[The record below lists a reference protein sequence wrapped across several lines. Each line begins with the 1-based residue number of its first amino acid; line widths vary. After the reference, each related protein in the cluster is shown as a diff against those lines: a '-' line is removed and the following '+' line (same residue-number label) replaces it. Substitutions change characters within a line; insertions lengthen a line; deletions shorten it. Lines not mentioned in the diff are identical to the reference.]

1 MGAGMKR
8 VWLAA
13 FAVTVLVVIVLVAG
27 NAIGREREYQALME
41 RGEAALSSGQTYQ
54 AIEAFSGAIALQDS
68 SMIAFLKRGEAYRQR
83 GESGSALRDLRV
95 AARLAPSAVRTAELL
110 GDVNYDL
117 GRYARAV
124 EDYRAFV
131 ALDERSPR
139 VQYKLA
145 LAIFRNGDAANAIAP
160 LRAAIALD
168 GRLAEAHY
176 LLGLCLKDARR
187 FKEATDAFADAVR
200 ISPALVAA
208 REELAAIFASQSR
221 TRQAIEQLEAIA
233 ALEPGR
239 PERQTAVALAYARSG
254 QTSTAVTVLGRAAE
268 RYPDNTGVFVAL
280 GRVWL
285 EAAEP
290 TRERVA
296 INKALEA
303 LGPIARRPGATSEAL
318 VLYGRAQF
326 LAGDTV
332 RAEATLWQASLSV
345 PIRVESLLWHAT
357 AAERLGRLN
366 VARES
371 LRRWTVLAPHAHT
384 DRAAVFERIGDLAA
398 RSGDPAAALR
408 AFEQAALGP
417 TPPARLW
424 AKLARAQLG
433 RKDAAAALVSTE
445 RGLGL
450 FPHDPELA
458 ALRRRLR

>member
-1 MGAGMKR
+1 M
-8 VWLAA
+8 LA
-13 FAVTVLVVIVLVAG
+13 
-27 NAIGREREYQALME
+27 Y
-41 RGEAALSSGQTYQ
+41 
-54 AIEAFSGAIALQDS
+54 
-68 SMIAFLKRGEAYRQR
+68 LKRGEAYRQR

-117 GRYARAV
+117 ERYARAV

-145 LAIFRNGDAANAIAP
+145 LALFRNGDAESAIAP

-176 LLGLCLKDARR
+176 LLGLCLKDAGRSL
-187 FKEATDAFADAVR
+187 EATNAFSEALR
-200 ISPALVAA
+200 ISPAFVAA
-208 REELAAIFASQSR
+208 REELAAVFAAQGQ
-221 TRQAIEQLEAIA
+221 TRPALEQLEAIA

-254 QTSTAVTVLGRAAE
+254 QTSAAVTILGRAAK

-290 TRERVA
+290 AGDRVA
-296 INKALEA
+296 VSKALEA
-303 LGPIARRPGATSEAL
+303 LEPIARRPGATSEAL
-318 VLYGRAQF
+318 ALFGRAQF
-326 LAGDTV
+326 LAGVTAQ
-332 RAEATLWQASLSV
+332 AEATLWQASLSL
-345 PIRVESLLWHAT
+345 PIRLEALLWHAD
-357 AAERLGRLN
+357 AAVRLGRIN
-366 VARES
+366 AARES
-371 LRRWTVLAPHAHT
+371 LRRWTVLAPNSHA
-384 DRAAVFERIGDLAA
+384 DRAGVFERLGDLAA

-408 AFEQAALGP
+408 AFEQAAQGP
-417 TPPARLW
+417 TPSARMLT
-424 AKLARAQLG
+424 KLATAQLG
-433 RKDAAAALVSTE
+433 RGDATAARVSIE

-450 FPHDPELA
+450 FPRDPSLAELQ
-458 ALRRRLR
+458 RRLR

>member
-1 MGAGMKR
+1 MGTGMKR

-13 FAVTVLVVIVLVAG
+13 FVSTVLVVIVLVAG
-27 NAIGREREYQALME
+27 DAIVREREYQALIA

-54 AIEAFSGAIALQDS
+54 AIEAFSGAIALRDS
-68 SMIAFLKRGEAYRQR
+68 SMIAYLKRGEAYRQR
-83 GESGSALRDLRV
+83 GESSSALRDLRV

-110 GDVNYDL
+110 GDVNYGL
-117 GRYARAV
+117 ERYERAV

-145 LAIFRNGDAANAIAP
+145 LALFRNGEAASAIAP
-160 LRAAIALD
+160 LRTAITLD

-176 LLGLCLKDARR
+176 VLGLCLKDTRR
-187 FKEATDAFADAVR
+187 SKEASDAFSDAVR
-200 ISPALVAA
+200 LSPAFVAA
-208 REELAAIFASQSR
+208 REELAAIFIAQGR

-239 PERQTAVALAYARSG
+239 PERQTAVALAYAGSG

-268 RYPDNTGVFVAL
+268 RYPDDTGVFVAL

-290 TRERVA
+290 KRDRMA
-296 INKALEA
+296 ISKALEA
-303 LGPIARRPGATSEAL
+303 LEPIARRPGAGSEAL
-318 VLYGRAQF
+318 ALFGRAQL
-326 LAGDTV
+326 LAGDAA

-345 PIRVESLLWHAT
+345 PIRLESLLWHAD

-371 LRRWTVLAPHAHT
+371 LRRWTVLAPDAHAN
-384 DRAAVFERIGDLAA
+384 RPPVFERIGDLAA
-398 RSGDPAAALR
+398 RLGDPSAALR

-417 TPPARLW
+417 TPSARMW
-424 AKLARAQLG
+424 AKLASAQLSRG
-433 RKDAAAALVSTE
+433 DAAAARVSIE
-445 RGLGL
+445 RGLGF
-450 FPHDPELA
+450 FPRDSGLA
-458 ALRRRLR
+458 ALQRRLR